1 MKARIALL
9 TASAA
14 LLSWSTAVA
23 AQGHQHAYD
32 PNEKLGTVSFP
43 TSCAA
48 NVQKPFE
55 RGVALMHSF
64 WYEEA
69 QKQFAD
75 VAANDPKCAMAYW
88 GQALSLWHQLWDRP
102 KDVTM
107 KKGWDFVQQ
116 AQTADAK
123 TQRERDYIAAVAAF
137 YRDYDKL
144 DFPQRATAYSDAMEK
159 LYRQYPNDH
168 EAAAFYALSL
178 LAAEPP
184 RDPTFAAEKK
194 AVTILQK
201 LVDEQPDHPGAA
213 HYLIHSCDSP
223 QMASLG
229 LEAARRYAQIAPAS
243 PHAVHM
249 PSHIFAR
256 LGLWQEDIDSN
267 LASEAATQKASAH
280 HMGGAGHDLHAM
292 DFLEYAYLQIG
303 EDAKA
308 KAIVDQ
314 VTSMHPMRSEDD
326 MHGYMDM
333 ARAAF
338 PAKYFIE
345 LKQWKDVVA
354 LQPNLASKPYNQA
367 IVYWAQA
374 IGYAH
379 LGDAANARKAVE
391 QYDAMV
397 EATKKTT
404 EAYYAEYMDT
414 NGDEARA
421 WTAFAEKKNDDALR
435 LIRKVAD
442 QQDALGKGETS
453 LPAREMLADMLLLM
467 DRPGD
472 ALAEYEKSLKV
483 DPNRFNGLYGAA
495 RAAAAVHQAE
505 KANTYYGQL
514 LKNCNNGTHSD
525 RPELTQAKTLAATSS
540 GGVAV
545 RNRND
550 K

>member
-1 MKARIALL
+1 MKTRVALL
-9 TASAA
+9 AA
-14 LLSWSTAVA
+14 IAVLSSHRTIAG
-23 AQGHQHAYD
+23 QDHQHAYD
-32 PNEKLGTVSFP
+32 PNERLGTVSFP

-48 NVQKPFE
+48 DVQKPFE

-69 QKQFAD
+69 QKQFAE
-75 VAANDPKCAMAYW
+75 VAAKDPKCAMAYW

-102 KDVTM
+102 KDATM
-107 KKGWDFVQQ
+107 KKGWEFVQQ
-116 AQTADAK
+116 AQTTDAK
-123 TQRERDYIAAVAAF
+123 TQRERDYIAAVAAL
-137 YRDYDKL
+137 YRDYDKV
-144 DFPQRATAYSDAMEK
+144 DFPQRATVYSNSMEK
-159 LYRQYPNDH
+159 VYRQYPNDH

-178 LAAEPP
+178 LASAPP
-184 RDPTFAAEKK
+184 RDTTFAAEKK
-194 AVTILQK
+194 AIAILQK
-201 LVDEQPDHPGAA
+201 LFDEQPDHPGAA

-223 QMASLG
+223 QMASLA
-229 LEAARRYAQIAPAS
+229 LAAARRYAQIAPAS

-280 HMGGAGHDLHAM
+280 HMEGAGHDLHAM

-314 VTSMHPMRSEDD
+314 VASMPSTNSDD
-326 MHGYMDM
+326 LMHGYMDM

-338 PAKYFIE
+338 PATYFIE
-345 LKQWKDVVA
+345 MRQWKDVIA
-354 LQPNLASKPYNQA
+354 LQPSLASKPYNQA
-367 IVYWAQA
+367 MVYWAHA

-379 LGDAANARKAVE
+379 LGDAQNARKAVE
-391 QYDAMV
+391 QYDSMV

-414 NGDEARA
+414 DGNEARA
-421 WTAFAEKKNDDALR
+421 WAAFADHKNDDALR

-442 QQDALGKGETS
+442 RQDTLGKRETS
-453 LPAREMLADMLLLM
+453 LPAREMLADMFLLM
-467 DRPGD
+467 DRPDD

-495 RAAAAVHQAE
+495 RAAAVVNQAE
-505 KANTYYGQL
+505 KAKTYYGQL

-525 RPELTQAKTLAATSS
+525 RPELTQAKTLTATSS

-545 RNRND
+545 RNRNE
-550 K
+550 